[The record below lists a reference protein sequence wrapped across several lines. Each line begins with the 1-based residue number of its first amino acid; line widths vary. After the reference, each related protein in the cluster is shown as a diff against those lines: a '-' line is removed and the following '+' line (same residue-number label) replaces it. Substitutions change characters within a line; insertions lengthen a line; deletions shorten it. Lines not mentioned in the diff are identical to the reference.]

1 VENRSHHI
9 RSTLVTCNFSS
20 RLAVTFVGYESELR
34 ALDIWLPDKEI
45 DRLEKY
51 GFTRFSGN
59 YIGDLIAG
67 WSAQITGHG
76 RDHNSLSAYFGVDL
90 LLLQHVFLGNSG
102 HSGEDRA

>member
-20 RLAVTFVGYESELR
+20 RLAVTFV
-34 ALDIWLPDKEI
+34 DIWLPDKEI